1 MTPRRLTYA
10 ALALTLLPA
19 LPASAQDYAQ
29 DCNANGYVITATQ
42 GTFAGAPVY
51 LGKSCDAFHT
61 AHGNGTWCW
70 QNNGINVKLPTGN
83 WLLARV
89 ELTCQNAALDE
100 MACSCIDF
108 SNGGN

>member
-1 MTPRRLTYA
+1 MTPRKLTYA
-10 ALALTLLPA
+10 ALAVTLLLA

-29 DCNANGYVITATQ
+29 DCNANGYVITAAR

-51 LGKSCDAFHT
+51 LGKSCDAFHA
-61 AHGNGTWCW
+61 AHGEGKWCW
-70 QNNGINVKLPTGN
+70 QNNGINVNLPTGN
-83 WLLARV
+83 WLLAKV

-100 MACSCIDF
+100 LACSCIDF